1 MYINEHINTDEIPK
15 IENIAFQSISKDYLK
30 LLIFNNLFS
39 YSIVVLLLTFST
51 FIPKFELAS
60 RYFWFIIMVISL
72 FFLFSL
78 ILTIYAFAKRKY
90 AVRTQDILYTQGL
103 LVNKLTTI
111 PYVRIQHIEVSS
123 GLLERKLKLA
133 TLSIYT
139 AGNSGSDLVI
149 KGLNYHDANKINGL
163 LSAKING
170 EL

>member
-1 MYINEHINTDEIPK
+1 MYINEQINTDEIPK
-15 IENIAFQSISKDYLK
+15 IETIAFQPISRNYLK
-30 LLIFNNLFS
+30 LLIFNILIS
-39 YSIVVLLLTFST
+39 YSIIIILLTSST
-51 FIPKFELAS
+51 FFTKFTFDSKYL
-60 RYFWFIIMVISL
+60 WFIIIVISL

-78 ILTIYAFAKRKY
+78 ILTIYGFAKRKY

-103 LVNKLTTI
+103 IINKLTTI

-123 GLLERKLKLA
+123 GLLERKLNLA

-149 KGLNYHDANKINGL
+149 KGLNYNEANKINAL
-163 LSAKING
+163 LSAKINE